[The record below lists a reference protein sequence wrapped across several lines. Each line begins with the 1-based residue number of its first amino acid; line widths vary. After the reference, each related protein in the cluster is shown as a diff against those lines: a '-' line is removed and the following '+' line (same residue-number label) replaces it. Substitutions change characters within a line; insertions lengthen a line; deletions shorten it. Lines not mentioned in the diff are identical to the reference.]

1 MIIHNVS
8 RGWRRLIRRLACRW
22 DYVLGKGPVLE
33 GAEKKIPGILIEANW
48 PANPVLRL
56 IKTRAV
62 VLSFVSPFN
71 VRH

>member
-1 MIIHNVS
+1 MV
-8 RGWRRLIRRLACRW
+8 GDVLIRRLACRW
-22 DYVLGKGPVLE
+22 EEEVWAKASWRWRGEED
-33 GAEKKIPGILIEANW
+33 PGDLIEANW